1 MKVIL
6 LTQYYPPERGA
17 PQNRLSALAR
27 SLKREGAEVTVL
39 TGMPNYPEM
48 RIHDGYRGRWSM
60 EERMD
65 DIRVVRSWLMVSTG
79 RGIIWRLGN
88 YFSFVFSALITG
100 LFKLKRSDLLI
111 VESPPLFLGITAMLL
126 ARAKG
131 AELVFNVSDLWPESA
146 VKLGLV
152 TNPLLIGMSTK
163 LELMCYRRAAL
174 VTGQTQ
180 GIVDDIRARVPG
192 KAVRWVPNG
201 IDLDDV
207 ERALA
212 TSDRAAE
219 RTALNV
225 GPEDLVLFYAGI
237 IGHAQGLEVVL
248 DAAHQVRDLPGLHIL
263 LIGAGP
269 VRAELQQ
276 RARELD
282 LPNLR
287 FIEGMNRSDLLRAIV
302 AMDAAVV
309 PLRKSDLFK
318 GAIPSKIFEAL
329 ALGKP
334 LLLGVEGEAHE
345 LFIDQAK
352 AGIAFAPE
360 DGAQLAQA
368 IRQYHADRALMAAH
382 GAAGARYVRE
392 RFDRAV
398 IGAGLCA
405 ELRRV
410 VDAPDGTNGRHA

>member
-48 RIHDGYRGRWSM
+48 RIHDGYRGRWWM
-60 EERMD
+60 EEQMD
-65 DIRVVRSWLMVSTG
+65 GIRVVRSWLLVSAK
-79 RGIIWRLGN
+79 RGIIWRLCN
-88 YFSFVFSALITG
+88 YFSFVLSALITG
-100 LFKLKRSDLLI
+100 IFKLNRSDLLI

-126 ARAKG
+126 ARAKR
-131 AELVFNVSDLWPESA
+131 ARLVFNVSDLWPESA

-152 TNPLLIGMSTK
+152 TNPLLIGISTR
-163 LELMCYRRAAL
+163 LELACYRRAAL

-180 GIVDDIRARVPG
+180 GIVNDIRSRVPG

-201 IDLDDV
+201 IDLEDV
-207 ERALA
+207 ERAL
-212 TSDRAAE
+212 TTCDRGLE
-219 RTALNV
+219 RDAL
-225 GPEDLVLFYAGI
+225 GLGKGDLVLFYAGI

-248 DAAHQVRDLPGLHIL
+248 EAANLIRDLDGVHIL
-263 LIGAGP
+263 LIGDGP
-269 VRAELQQ
+269 VRAQLQQ
-276 RARELD
+276 RSRD
-282 LPNLR
+282 LGLRNLR
-287 FIEGMNRSDLLRAIV
+287 FIDGMKRSDLLRAIA

-329 ALGKP
+329 ALYKP

-345 LFIDQAK
+345 LFIEQAQ

-360 DGAQLAQA
+360 DAAQLAQA
-368 IRQYHADRALMAAH
+368 IRRYHADRSLMAAH
-382 GAAGARYVRE
+382 GVNGARFVRE

-398 IGAGLCA
+398 IGSGLCA
-405 ELRRV
+405 ELRRMIGEPAGM
-410 VDAPDGTNGRHA
+410 DA

>member
-27 SLKREGAEVTVL
+27 SLQREGAEVTVL
-39 TGMPNYPEM
+39 TGIPNYPEM

-65 DIRVVRSWLMVSTG
+65 DIQVVRSWLMVSTK

-88 YFSFVFSALITG
+88 YFSFVLSALITG

-131 AELVFNVSDLWPESA
+131 AKLVFNVSDLWPESA

-152 TNPLLIGMSTK
+152 TNSLLIGLSTK

-180 GIVDDIRARVPG
+180 GIVADIRARIPG
-192 KAVRWVPNG
+192 KQVRWVPNG
-201 IDLDDV
+201 IDLEDV

-212 TSDRAAE
+212 TCDRAAE
-219 RTALNV
+219 RSAMGV
-225 GPEDLVLFYAGI
+225 GTDDLVLFYAGI

-248 DAAHQVRDLPGLHIL
+248 EAAHQVRELEGLHIL
-263 LIGAGP
+263 LIGDGP
-269 VRAELQQ
+269 VRAALQQ
-276 RARELD
+276 RSRELD
-282 LPNLR
+282 LPNVR
-287 FIEGMNRSDLLRAIV
+287 FVDGMKRVDLLRAIA

-309 PLRKSDLFK
+309 PLRKNDLFK

-334 LLLGVEGEAHE
+334 LLLGVEGEAHD
-345 LFIDQAK
+345 LFIEQAK

-360 DGAQLAQA
+360 DAAQLAQA
-368 IRQYHADRALMAAH
+368 IRRYYADRSLMAVQ
-382 GAAGARYVRE
+382 GANGARYVRE

-398 IGAGLCA
+398 IGAELCA
-405 ELRRV
+405 ELRHV
-410 VDAPDGTNGRHA
+410 LASQPGTNA